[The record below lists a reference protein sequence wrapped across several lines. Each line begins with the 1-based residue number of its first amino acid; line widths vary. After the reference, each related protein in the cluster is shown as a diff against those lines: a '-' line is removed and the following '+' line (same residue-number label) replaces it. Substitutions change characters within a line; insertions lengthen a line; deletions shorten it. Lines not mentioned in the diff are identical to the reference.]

1 VDEAEYH
8 TTVRHFC
15 LEAEVEEVLMTD
27 LVTFAVAAAS
37 AVAFFSF
44 AAVAASVVAASAVA
58 AKVRA
63 VAFAGSPFLLA
74 VVAVVAVVVVVAF
87 VVVAFVEEFDLLAVH
102 SDHPW
107 FLQHSSSMDLTFV
120 VLRRIMLRYYSLFI
134 IYNLNNILFLYYFR
148 IFILIVSW
156 HI

>member
-1 VDEAEYH
+1 VDEAECH

-15 LEAEVEEVLMTD
+15 LEAEVEEVLTD
-27 LVTFAVAAAS
+27 LVTFAAAAAS
-37 AVAFFSF
+37 AAVAFFSF
-44 AAVAASVVAASAVA
+44 AAVVAVAASAVV
-58 AKVRA
+58 AKEVRA

-74 VVAVVAVVVVVAF
+74 VVAVVAVVV
-87 VVVAFVEEFDLLAVH
+87 AFVEEFDLLAVH
-102 SDHPW
+102 PDHPW
-107 FLQHSSSMDLTFV
+107 FLQHSRLMDLTFV

>member
-27 LVTFAVAAAS
+27 LATFAVAAAAAS

-44 AAVAASVVAASAVA
+44 AAVAASAVA

-74 VVAVVAVVVVVAF
+74 VVAVVAVVAL
-87 VVVAFVEEFDLLAVH
+87 VVVAFVEESDLLAVH

-107 FLQHSSSMDLTFV
+107 FLQHSRSMDLTFV

>member
-1 VDEAEYH
+1 MDEAEYH

-44 AAVAASVVAASAVA
+44 AAVAASAVA

-74 VVAVVAVVVVVAF
+74 VVAVVAFVAF

-120 VLRRIMLRYYSLFI
+120 VLRRIMLRYYSLI
-134 IYNLNNILFLYYFR
+134 VIYNLNNILFLYYFR